1 MERGNTFTDTTCLS
15 LIFVSFLQP
24 GQVYNVKF
32 YWQSVFVCSL
42 ENTTPSFLHCWRSH
56 IYISLM
62 LVSTFFGWLFIVSL
76 SALRNLGLLSVGLSH
91 VGRQSWQDNTQA
103 ICFFCQGYIRFTGT
117 IFLDSAFTAKSAM
130 FCHQAGLSGVVLM
143 SGSCDLQTPEKICQA
158 F

>member
-91 VGRQSWQDNTQA
+91 VGRQSWAGQHP
-103 ICFFCQGYIRFTGT
+103 GHL
-117 IFLDSAFTAKSAM
+117 FL
-130 FCHQAGLSGVVLM
+130 LSGIHQIHWNNLSGLCLHSEVSYVLP
-143 SGSCDLQTPEKICQA
+143 SSRFIRCGSDVRQL
-158 F
+158 